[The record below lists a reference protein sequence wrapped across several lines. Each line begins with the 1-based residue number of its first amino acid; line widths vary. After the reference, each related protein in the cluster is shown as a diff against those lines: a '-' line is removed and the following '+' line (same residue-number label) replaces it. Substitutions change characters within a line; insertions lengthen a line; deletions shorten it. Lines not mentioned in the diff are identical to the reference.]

1 MDQYILNSATLK
13 KAINVIDTNVDPRKV
28 GEEYIR
34 AELHRLFRWHKGRL
48 DTEMERIKGL
58 STSSFYRILEAFS
71 FTYRLNGVFY
81 RVGHKKFSWV
91 EVILPIDQ
99 IVLTGI
105 KPRVDEI
112 IQTERIGRRPLLFA
126 QYLREYFEHHNE
138 GDIDPDLVEFIVDES
153 LEDLESEIILAQEK
167 NGEVRIFDG
176 SHRLLALGQKGV
188 ESVRCY
194 VAIETPESEAL
205 PMRGA
210 AVFLHLRQLFERTDD
225 AEMRDHIIAVTSQ
238 LVKTSTNGVK
248 EVQTYWIDY
257 ATEGFVADAGR
268 KILDRLGV

>member
-1 MDQYILNSATLK
+1 MHPHILDSATLK
-13 KAINVIDTNVDPRKV
+13 KAIRVIDTHVDPRKV
-28 GEEYIR
+28 GEECIR
-34 AELHRLFRWHKGRL
+34 AELHRLFRWHKARL
-48 DTEMERIKGL
+48 DTEMQRIKGL
-58 STSSFYRILEAFS
+58 NTLDFFRLLEAFS

-81 RVGHKKFSWV
+81 RVGHEKFSWV
-91 EVILPIDQ
+91 EVILSIDD

-105 KPRVDEI
+105 NPRANEI
-112 IQTERIGRRPLLFA
+112 IQSEDIGRKPSRFA
-126 QYLREYFEHHNE
+126 QYLCEYFEHNTD

-167 NGEVRIFDG
+167 DGEVRIFDG

-188 ESVRCY
+188 ENIRCY
-194 VAIETPESEAL
+194 VAIEAPEHRAL

-225 AEMRDHIIAVTSQ
+225 DEMRGHIIAVTRQ
-238 LVKTSTNGVK
+238 LARTSSDGAK

-257 ATEGFVADAGR
+257 ATADFVADAGR
-268 KILDRLGV
+268 EILST